1 VQHDADQNRHSAE
14 RASETHPVILR
25 TGEAPSRRIQDPP
38 SDEIESLTP
47 AAYPHWIRTI
57 TIFLTG
63 QTLSIFGSA
72 VVAYAVIWWV
82 VLTTGSG
89 WKYALIIIAA
99 QLSQALT
106 TLPGGILADRFHR
119 KTLLIGSD
127 IFVTCWTIILAIF
140 LLRGFE
146 SFWLIAAILC
156 LRGLAGGVR
165 LPAEGAVIPQLVP
178 ENKLIRINSINATLV
193 GLNYIAAPAVAALLL
208 AALPLGLILFVDVIT
223 TVIGV
228 GCILAVTIPRVKS
241 RIEAPTKITG
251 YATQMLDAGRYV
263 MAIPQLKRLAI
274 IMVVM
279 FIVVLG
285 PANMGPVMVVR
296 FFGDEK
302 WMLAAI
308 EMVWSV
314 GMIAGGGIMA
324 IWGGPK
330 NRMTLALAVTG
341 MWGIFSI
348 GLGLSPNI
356 WVFLVVMAVF
366 GLTLP
371 GFNIVS
377 MTSVQE
383 RVPEHL
389 LGRTMG
395 LINFIMALA
404 IPLGMVIVG
413 PLADVINL
421 RVLAVVCGVIGMI
434 FIGAVSLDRGPA
446 SRLYAPE
453 SSDGD

>member
-1 VQHDADQNRHSAE
+1 MGYPEGVAHEPNTDTGDNELAE
-14 RASETHPVILR
+14 PAGDEPTVTP
-25 TGEAPSRRIQDPP
+25 TPAT
-38 SDEIESLTP
+38 EIEG
-47 AAYPHWIRTI
+47 AEAYPHWIRTI
-57 TIFLTG
+57 ALFLTG

-89 WKYALIIIAA
+89 WKYALVIIAA

-106 TLPGGILADRFHR
+106 TLPGGILADRFYR
-119 KTLLIGSD
+119 KTLLIGAD
-127 IFVTCWTIILAIF
+127 IFVTLWTVALAV
-140 LLRGFE
+140 LLLQGFE
-146 SFWLIAAILC
+146 SFWLITAILC

-178 ENKLIRINSINATLV
+178 ENKLIRVNSINATLV
-193 GLNYIAAPAVAALLL
+193 GLIYIGAPALAALLL

-228 GCILAVTIPRVKS
+228 GCILAVRIPRITS
-241 RIEAPTKITG
+241 TIDTSTGFTG
-251 YATQMLDAGRYV
+251 YLGQMLEAGRYA
-263 MAIPQLKRLAI
+263 MALPQLRRLAI

-279 FIVVLG
+279 FVVVLA

-296 FFGDEK
+296 FFGDAK

-330 NRMTLALAVTG
+330 NRMTLALIVTG
-341 MWGIFSI
+341 IWGVCSI
-348 GLGLSPNI
+348 GLGLSPSI
-356 WVFLVVMAVF
+356 WFFLVIMALCGITV
-366 GLTLP
+366 P

-383 RVPEHL
+383 MIPENL

-404 IPLGMVIVG
+404 IPLGMAIIG

-421 RVLAVVCGVIGMI
+421 RLLAIVCGTIGVV
-434 FIGAVSLDRGPA
+434 FIAIMSLDRGPA
-446 SRLYAPE
+446 SRLYAPP
-453 SSDGD
+453 SSP